1 MERQKM
7 QEEENKKKDKK
18 QKQPLFP
25 KENKTQCKL
34 MRLSKLFNMYYEM
47 DEKCS
52 SSKKKNVMIE
62 EESNKSSLSN
72 EEIGIDVDNNNDKG
86 ESFFKRKHFS
96 AKFEI
101 KKYINRKKLLN
112 KNQKKQKKKKLLYQK
127 LKKLQS

>member
-1 MERQKM
+1 
-7 QEEENKKKDKK
+7 
-18 QKQPLFP
+18 
-25 KENKTQCKL
+25 

-52 SSKKKNVMIE
+52 SSKKKNVIIE

-101 KKYINRKKLLN
+101 KKYINRKKSN
-112 KNQKKQKKKKLLYQK
+112 KTCRDYLDLKMIRANFYQK
-127 LKKLQS
+127 FSNEVNSLAKEL